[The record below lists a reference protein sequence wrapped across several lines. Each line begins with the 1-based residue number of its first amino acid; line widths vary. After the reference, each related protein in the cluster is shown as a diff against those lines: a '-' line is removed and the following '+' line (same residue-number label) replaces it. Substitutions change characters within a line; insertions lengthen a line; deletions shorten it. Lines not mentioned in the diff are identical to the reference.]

1 MSELPQ
7 GWEWKKLGEVG
18 MWGSGGTPKSNETT
32 FYDGSV
38 PWIRSGDLPDT
49 FITKHQKTITE
60 LGIQNSSAKWVP
72 ENAVLI
78 AIYGATIGKLGITT
92 YPVTTNQAVA
102 FCQPNQSLVT
112 PVYLFLYL
120 LQAREQLISLGQG
133 GAQPN
138 ISQAILKQFPIPLPP
153 LEEQRRIVAQ
163 LDVLLGRNKVGRQEL
178 SAATQL
184 IKRQRQA
191 VLAQMNEMAANHSVP
206 SLKILDVV
214 KALKTGPFGSS
225 LHKSDYIQNG
235 IPVINPM
242 HINDGLITPSTDV
255 TVSQEKAKELSE
267 FLLQQ
272 GDIVIARRGIMGRCA
287 VVTADQVGWLC
298 GTGSMIVR
306 PHNYVL
312 PKYLQL
318 FLSSEPVVRQLEAEA
333 VGSTMINLNQKI
345 LLNIPINLPSLD
357 EQREI
362 VRRIEAAFARIDE
375 GEQAIKQA
383 FTLAERLE
391 QATLAKAFRGEL

>member
-1 MSELPQ
+1 
-7 GWEWKKLGEVG
+7 
-18 MWGSGGTPKSNETT
+18 
-32 FYDGSV
+32 
-38 PWIRSGDLPDT
+38 
-49 FITKHQKTITE
+49 
-60 LGIQNSSAKWVP
+60 
-72 ENAVLI
+72 
-78 AIYGATIGKLGITT
+78 
-92 YPVTTNQAVA
+92 
-102 FCQPNQSLVT
+102 
-112 PVYLFLYL
+112 
-120 LQAREQLISLGQG
+120 
-133 GAQPN
+133 
-138 ISQAILKQFPIPLPP
+138 
-153 LEEQRRIVAQ
+153 
-163 LDVLLGRNKVGRQEL
+163 
-178 SAATQL
+178 
-184 IKRQRQA
+184 
-191 VLAQMNEMAANHSVP
+191 
-206 SLKILDVV
+206 
-214 KALKTGPFGSS
+214 
-225 LHKSDYIQNG
+225 
-235 IPVINPM
+235 
-242 HINDGLITPSTDV
+242 
-255 TVSQEKAKELSE
+255 
-267 FLLQQ
+267 
-272 GDIVIARRGIMGRCA
+272 MGRCA

>member
-1 MSELPQ
+1 MSDLPQ
-7 GWEWKKLGEVG
+7 GWEWRKLGDLAEYLNGAAFKPEDWVEEG
-18 MWGSGGTPKSNETT
+18 MPIIRIQNLNDPNKPMNRTKKQVDPKLL
-32 FYDGSV
+32 V
-38 PWIRSGDLPDT
+38 QSGDILVSWSATLDA
-49 FITKHQKTITE
+49 FI
-60 LGIQNSSAKWVP
+60 WDR
-72 ENAVLI
+72 ENAWLNQHIFRVLPREYIVDKRFLFFLLKREI
-78 AIYGATIGKLGITT
+78 AT
-92 YPVTTNQAVA
+92 
-102 FCQPNQSLVT
+102 LVQT
-112 PVYLFLYL
+112 EHLHGSTMKHINRGPFL
-120 LQAREQLISLGQG
+120 AH
-133 GAQPN
+133 
-138 ISQAILKQFPIPLPP
+138 KIPLPP
-153 LEEQRRIVAQ
+153 LEEQRRIVAK
-163 LDVLLGRNKVGRQEL
+163 LDVLLGRNKAGRQEL
-178 SAATQL
+178 TAATQL